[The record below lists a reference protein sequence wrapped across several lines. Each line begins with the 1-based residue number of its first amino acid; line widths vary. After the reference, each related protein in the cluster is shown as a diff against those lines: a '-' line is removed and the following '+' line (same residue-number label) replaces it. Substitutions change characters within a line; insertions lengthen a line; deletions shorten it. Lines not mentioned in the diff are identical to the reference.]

1 MFSVALIIL
10 KQVWVNKSC
19 IIRKRVL
26 QRSFWYI
33 LYLLILAR
41 KWGKKE
47 KNSKLKNFVTISSY
61 QKFNFNN
68 KSH

>member
-1 MFSVALIIL
+1 M
-10 KQVWVNKSC
+10 WVHKSY
-19 IIRKRVL
+19 ITRKRVL

-33 LYLLILAR
+33 LYLLIIAR
-41 KWGKKE
+41 KWKKKE
-47 KNSKLKNFVTISSY
+47 KQQPANLEILIVSS